1 MSEQGSMHAYLHWT
15 KERIDEMD
23 AVLASLEAKAHTL
36 QADSRKKADQFVQR
50 LARTRDEFKAA
61 AKKQAEAGETAWQRA
76 KPQMESLWTNFE
88 AEVKTYFETFG
99 KQVEQQQAT
108 FQQIA
113 AAQAK
118 AWQKAAEEFQNS
130 AAKMS
135 ASKRTEIDAAVRQ
148 MKVEAG
154 KVEARLEKLKHAERE
169 SWSALS
175 AALAD
180 SRRAFD
186 KANQMTWDA
195 YKRALG

>member
-1 MSEQGSMHAYLHWT
+1 MSEHSSMHAYLHWT

-61 AKKQAEAGETAWQRA
+61 ATKQAEAGETAWQRA
-76 KPQMESLWTNFE
+76 KPQMESLWANFE

-148 MKVEAG
+148 MKAEAG